1 MRIGAE
7 GTTSGRVPAELGV
20 LFALHTQGAA
30 LRAVTSQYPLDQ
42 PAAAFGLAVS
52 REDRRQPI
60 DVGGRLVRLAITGIA
75 RCRSDPEN
83 RPARRFRSGSGTAA
97 DVNPHRHRP
106 HAVRGV
112 RRLVTL
118 FQGILPYDRAWLSRD
133 AVAGVTLAA
142 LAIPE
147 VMGYTQ
153 IAGTPVITGLYTI
166 LLPAVAFAIFGSSRH
181 LVVGGDSA
189 TAAILYAGIAG
200 LAVSGLK
207 PGTDQWLAYAGLA
220 ALITGVLLLL
230 ARFARLGFLAD
241 FISRTV
247 LVGFLTGV
255 GIQVALGQ
263 FAGMLGVPKPEVAPD
278 AVSGTVVKAWDTLKE
293 IPDTSGATL
302 AVSLGVIATLVVFER
317 WIKAIPGGLVA
328 VVGAIVI
335 SWAFELESHGVST
348 LGPVPSG
355 LPSIGLPNGVGRDDV
370 VPLLGTSVSMFLVIL
385 AQSAATS
392 RAYAVKYQDRF
403 VENND
408 LVGLSMANLAAGL
421 SSAFVVNGSPTKTE
435 MADEAKSKTQV
446 AMLAMA
452 ATVAIVLLFLTK
464 PLQYM
469 PNAVLAAVVFV
480 IGVKLVD
487 IANMKEIW
495 RLKRDEFAIAA
506 ATAVVVVVVGVEQ
519 GIILAIVL
527 SLLDHVRR
535 HYDPHD
541 VVVTR
546 GEQGGMATVAP
557 EPGAVTEPGLVV
569 YRFGVGVFYA
579 NAARLTEEVLG
590 LVDVPEKPRWLVLLA
605 DAIDDVDFTG
615 GKTLVEL
622 ADQLEGRNVVFA
634 LAEVRDGVRVEL
646 DRFGLT
652 AKIGDQRMFATV
664 DEAIAAFHDA

>member
-1 MRIGAE
+1 
-7 GTTSGRVPAELGV
+7 
-20 LFALHTQGAA
+20 
-30 LRAVTSQYPLDQ
+30 
-42 PAAAFGLAVS
+42 
-52 REDRRQPI
+52 
-60 DVGGRLVRLAITGIA
+60 
-75 RCRSDPEN
+75 
-83 RPARRFRSGSGTAA
+83 
-97 DVNPHRHRP
+97 
-106 HAVRGV
+106 
-112 RRLVTL
+112 
-118 FQGILPYDRAWLSRD
+118 
-133 AVAGVTLAA
+133 
-142 LAIPE
+142 
-147 VMGYTQ
+147 
-153 IAGTPVITGLYTI
+153 
-166 LLPAVAFAIFGSSRH
+166 
-181 LVVGGDSA
+181 
-189 TAAILYAGIAG
+189 
-200 LAVSGLK
+200 
-207 PGTDQWLAYAGLA
+207 
-220 ALITGVLLLL
+220 
-230 ARFARLGFLAD
+230 
-241 FISRTV
+241 
-247 LVGFLTGV
+247 
-255 GIQVALGQ
+255 
-263 FAGMLGVPKPEVAPD
+263 
-278 AVSGTVVKAWDTLKE
+278 
-293 IPDTSGATL
+293 
-302 AVSLGVIATLVVFER
+302 
-317 WIKAIPGGLVA
+317 
-328 VVGAIVI
+328 
-335 SWAFELESHGVST
+335 
-348 LGPVPSG
+348 
-355 LPSIGLPNGVGRDDV
+355 
-370 VPLLGTSVSMFLVIL
+370 
-385 AQSAATS
+385 
-392 RAYAVKYQDRF
+392 
-403 VENND
+403 
-408 LVGLSMANLAAGL
+408 
-421 SSAFVVNGSPTKTE
+421 
-435 MADEAKSKTQV
+435 
-446 AMLAMA
+446 
-452 ATVAIVLLFLTK
+452 VLLFLTK

-506 ATAVVVVVVGVEQ
+506 VTAVVVVVVGVEQ